1 MKIWIFQTDYN
12 RYIMVP
18 GKNEIDAWE
27 RVRWEV
33 KKSEHN
39 YDNLIL
45 IKSINGCLINEY
57 FKI

>member
-33 KKSEHN
+33 KKSGSN

-45 IKSINGCLINEY
+45 IENSY
-57 FKI
+57 

>member
-18 GKNEIDAWE
+18 GENEIDAWE
-27 RVRWEV
+27 RIKFNI
-33 KKSEHN
+33 KKSKYN
-39 YDNLIL
+39 YDKLTLIE
-45 IKSINGCLINEY
+45 SINGCLINGY